1 MKIFAKTFFYTL
13 SLLVLIALLANGL
26 ILSLMPSVYTKQKR
40 QDLNAQAD
48 QLAWQLEDAKRE
60 DIVRLMGN
68 VAVHGQTN
76 IVVRIGEDKYALIV
90 WSGGSEADDT
100 VTTSVV
106 VTSGADSEDTYSVS
120 KAYAEGDSVKT
131 GRVEIT
137 SGSPSLDFGSFYG
150 AVKTIEAQRS
160 FTMEGQSGTLTVS
173 MTLAPVEEAVGA
185 IVSLLPISMI
195 LCAAIAILFSLFY
208 ARAMTRPIKA
218 ISDETRHMTLLERDA
233 RCEIK
238 SRDEFGELAGNVNGL
253 YENLLSTIDNL
264 EAELKK
270 VAAAERAKTDF
281 LRAAS
286 HELKTPV
293 TAVSVI
299 MDNMILGVGKYKNH
313 DEWLPKCKKQVDHLS
328 KMLCDILDAS
338 QLDDAAE
345 ADAEV
350 DLETVCSEIIEPYIM
365 IARAKGLSLYVDWSA
380 AFTVTTMPPKLLGK
394 ALSNIFS
401 NAVQHT
407 LSGGRLAVYCKGRS
421 LFVENECESIPEY
434 RLSRIF
440 EPFIRQDEFRNS
452 DSGGNG
458 LGLYITASVLH
469 RLELDFSFEP
479 MQSPDGMRFTINF

>member
-1 MKIFAKTFFYTL
+1 MKIFAKTFLYTL
-13 SLLVLIALLANGL
+13 SLLALIALLANGL
-26 ILSLMPSVYTKQKR
+26 IYTLMPTVYTNEKR
-40 QDLNAQAD
+40 EGLNAQAD
-48 QLAWQLEDAKRE
+48 RLARQLEDAKRA
-60 DIVRLMGN
+60 DIVWLMGS
-68 VAVHGQTN
+68 VAAGGQTN
-76 IVVRIGEDKYALIV
+76 IVVRIGEDKYSLIV
-90 WSGGSEADDT
+90 WSGNPVEDRS

-120 KAYAEGDSVKT
+120 KAYAQVDSVKT

-137 SGSPSLDFGSFYG
+137 SESPSLDFGFFYG
-150 AVKTIEAQRS
+150 AVKTIEAQRY
-160 FTMEGQSGTLTVS
+160 FTMDGQSGTLSIS
-173 MTLAPVEEAVGA
+173 MTLAPVEEAVGV

-195 LCAAIAILFSLFY
+195 LCAGIAILFSFLY

-218 ISDETRHMTLLERDA
+218 ISDETRHMTLLMRDA
-233 RCEIK
+233 RCDTK
-238 SRDEFGELAGNVNGL
+238 FKDEFGELAGNVNGL

-328 KMLCDILDAS
+328 KMLRDILDAS
-338 QLDDAAE
+338 QLDDVPE
-345 ADAEV
+345 AGAMV
-350 DLETVCSEIIEPYIM
+350 DLEAICSEIIEPYLM

-380 AFTVTTMPPKLLGK
+380 AFTATVPPKLFGK

-401 NAVQHT
+401 NAVSHT
-407 LSGGRLAVYCKGRS
+407 LPGGRLSVYCRGRS
-421 LFVENECESIPEY
+421 LFVENTCAPIPEE

-440 EPFIRQDEFRNS
+440 EPFFRPDETQSR
-452 DSGGNG
+452 DTGGNG
-458 LGLYITASVLH
+458 LGLYITATILR
-469 RLELDFSFEP
+469 RLGLDYRFEP
-479 MQSPDGMRFTINF
+479 MESPDGMRFTINF